1 MVRKFWFWM
10 LLEIFSVG
18 CYGFKAE
25 TVSLNA
31 PNLAV
36 EVEAVETL
44 PSEVEAVYLTEIQP
58 LESITTRE
66 ITEEE
71 YELLARVC
79 MSETGGRWG
88 EPFEGKVAVLETI
101 LNRVDMGWGTITEV
115 VTKKNQYSTAN
126 NGEPDYTVYE
136 AVDYVLNNE
145 RMYPSNML
153 YFRTKHYHKFGEPY
167 KQIGN
172 HYFSL
177 EVK

>member
-1 MVRKFWFWM
+1 MIKRFWFLM
-10 LLEIFSVG
+10 TLVIFTFG

-25 TVSLNA
+25 TTSLYA
-31 PNLAV
+31 PISAFEIEDKEII
-36 EVEAVETL
+36 EVACEQA
-44 PSEVEAVYLTEIQP
+44 YLGEIES
-58 LESITTRE
+58 LESISATE
-66 ITEEE
+66 ITDRE

-101 LNRVDMGWGTITEV
+101 LNRVYMGWGTIEEV
-115 VTKKNQYSTAN
+115 VTQKYQYSMAN

-145 RMYPSNML
+145 RMYPYNML
-153 YFRTKHYHKFGEPY
+153 YFRTKHYHTFGEPY
-167 KQIGN
+167 AQIGN

-177 EVK
+177 EIE